1 MGVLAVL
8 PKYVLEMRDSSLKL
22 MVRTR
27 LDYVKIESRMILST
41 CLLLVPTSGEKSS
54 GIKLSLEIVLG

>member
-8 PKYVLEMRDSSLKL
+8 PKYVLEMRDSSLRL

-27 LDYVKIESRMILST
+27 VEYVKIESRMMLST
-41 CLLLVPTSGEKSS
+41 CLLLVPTSGKKSS
-54 GIKLSLEIVLG
+54 GIKFTLEIVLG